1 MYRSNFTE
9 KGKERKRRG
18 RERERERRMER
29 KKNHRTT
36 KDICVT
42 LLISFVYFS
51 NYITNGLI
59 FLTVQ
64 LVLIIICANRYHRL
78 MSSLFERLVTR
89 YHCCNS
95 LILYRSSEKLC
106 YCVTHSLDSVTVIQ
120 RFCKLQRMHDGVT
133 LTGGCHRRLPS

>member
-1 MYRSNFTE
+1 MYRSHFTE
-9 KGKERKRRG
+9 KGRQREKA
-18 RERERERRMER
+18 EREREKER
-29 KKNHRTT
+29 EGWKGEKNHRTT

-64 LVLIIICANRYHRL
+64 LVLIIICATRYHRL

-89 YHCCNS
+89 YHCSNS
-95 LILYRSSEKLC
+95 LILYRSSKKLC
-106 YCVTHSLDSVTVIQ
+106 YRVTHIPSIALQLFNDSVSSKECMTA
-120 RFCKLQRMHDGVT
+120 
-133 LTGGCHRRLPS
+133 

>member
-1 MYRSNFTE
+1 MVKMCTDHILQKKE
-9 KGKERKRRG
+9 KRESGEGG
-18 RERERERRMER
+18 REKESEGWKGE
-29 KKNHRTT
+29 KNHRTT

-64 LVLIIICANRYHRL
+64 LVLIIICATRYHRL

-89 YHCCNS
+89 YHCSNS
-95 LILYRSSEKLC
+95 LILYRSSKKLC
-106 YCVTHSLDSVTVIQ
+106 YRVTHIPSITLQSFSDSVSSKECMTA
-120 RFCKLQRMHDGVT
+120 
-133 LTGGCHRRLPS
+133 